1 MHRRTAGIRR
11 NGFGDEL
18 VVIPFDV
25 IDAKFADELVHG
37 AIHIGIGV
45 GIGQVDDLL
54 GAPLHRQTTGGGLQD
69 PIRMRAEHVGIG
81 VDHFRLEPQAELKT
95 LAVHIVGERLQR
107 LVAVRPHLLRNL
119 PVAEAGSVITA
130 RAEPTVIHHKAFHT
144 AFHGLV
150 GQCGEGVVVVVEI
163 DGLPSVEDDRTRLGG
178 DAVLGVPVAMRV
190 ADERMESKGDFVE
203 PLAKGSTH
211 PWGRVFFAAGQRDF
225 TAEKHFA
232 AAEHTGGVRQSLR
245 GEHAVAAP
253 CDMCG
258 IDVATGESKAGFA
271 EGKQQGRIEIRATGH
286 RDLFETTDGQRL
298 TLRRALTQMM
308 AGGGEDFGGVGRHG
322 EAKFHLA
329 DFEQAVAGVDY
340 GSLLAYETAHV
351 DFAGPDEFHTLFHV
365 FGGGGDGR
373 RPLWFG
379 GYVPLWIAVLH
390 GHLVDVAVFHG
401 FGLDVGDGE
410 LAEQL
415 AAVATDFKTLGA
427 DPGFGLGRQHARP
440 CSVVER
446 TGDALR
452 TQGVV

>member
-1 MHRRTAGIRR
+1 
-11 NGFGDEL
+11 
-18 VVIPFDV
+18 
-25 IDAKFADELVHG
+25 
-37 AIHIGIGV
+37 
-45 GIGQVDDLL
+45 
-54 GAPLHRQTTGGGLQD
+54 
-69 PIRMRAEHVGIG
+69 
-81 VDHFRLEPQAELKT
+81 
-95 LAVHIVGERLQR
+95 
-107 LVAVRPHLLRNL
+107 
-119 PVAEAGSVITA
+119 
-130 RAEPTVIHHKAFHT
+130 
-144 AFHGLV
+144 
-150 GQCGEGVVVVVEI
+150 
-163 DGLPSVEDDRTRLGG
+163 
-178 DAVLGVPVAMRV
+178 
-190 ADERMESKGDFVE
+190 
-203 PLAKGSTH
+203 
-211 PWGRVFFAAGQRDF
+211 
-225 TAEKHFA
+225 
-232 AAEHTGGVRQSLR
+232 
-245 GEHAVAAP
+245 
-253 CDMCG
+253 
-258 IDVATGESKAGFA
+258 
-271 EGKQQGRIEIRATGH
+271 
-286 RDLFETTDGQRL
+286 
-298 TLRRALTQMM
+298 MM

-415 AAVATDFKTLGA
+415 AAVATDFKTLGS

-440 CSVVER
+440 CGVVER